1 MEVLEIIILVIYVVA
16 GWWAINKVWY
26 SKRVYLVS
34 DSAGFYIRKLVVAIF
49 LGWLC
54 IPIAIIMKLLGK

>member
-1 MEVLEIIILVIYVVA
+1 MKEILGIIYIVA

-34 DSAGFYIRKLVVAIF
+34 DSFQFYLKKLILAMVF
-49 LGWLC
+49 GWVL
-54 IPIAIIMKLLGK
+54 IPIAIVMCLLGK